1 MDLRSIVE
9 QLKSE
14 RDRIDEAITALEG
27 VKTQTGRATKTAGKR
42 RIGRKRR
49 LSAEARRRISE
60 AQKKRWARQRKTQKA
75 K

>member
-14 RDRIDEAITALEG
+14 RDRIDQAIAALEG
-27 VKTQTGRATKTAGKR
+27 VRMPVGHAARTARRGRA
-42 RIGRKRR
+42 GRRR

-60 AQKKRWARQRKTQKA
+60 A
-75 K
+75 

>member
-14 RDRIDEAITALEG
+14 RDQLNAAIAALEG
-27 VKTQTGRATKTAGKR
+27 VNTPTGRVTKTAGKR
-42 RIGRKRR
+42 RGRGRRR
-49 LSAEARRRISE
+49 LSGEARRRISE
-60 AQKKRWARQRKTQKA
+60 AQKKRWARQRKTQKV